1 METEKK
7 VTILIVDD
15 EKTAHQLYK
24 IMLQSAGYELLQ
36 AENGQEAVEKFR
48 KNPDIKLI
56 LMDIKMPVMDGYEAT
71 RQIRKIDGAIPVVA
85 QTAYSLPADKKLA
98 TEAGCTDH
106 LSKPVSRKML
116 IDTIQKYT

>member
-1 METEKK
+1 METGNKI
-7 VTILIVDD
+7 TILIVDD

-24 IMLQSAGYELLQ
+24 IMLQPEGYTLLH
-36 AENGQEAVEKFR
+36 AENGQEAVDIFR

-71 RQIRKIDGAIPVVA
+71 RQIRKIDDAIPVVA

-98 TEAGCTDH
+98 IEAGCTGH
-106 LSKPVSRKML
+106 LAKPVSRKML
-116 IDTIQKYT
+116 TDTIQKYT